1 MKKILKIEKK
11 IESKILKQV
20 ENKVK
25 IVGNQ
30 RKFTNSNEKKIEYEG
45 REEEENM
52 VSFKNCNSRKQ

>member
-1 MKKILKIEKK
+1 MIEKK
-11 IESKILKQV
+11 IEPKILKQV

-30 RKFTNSNEKKIEYEG
+30 RKFTNSNEKRIDYEG
-45 REEEENM
+45 REEGSF